1 MKQLL
6 FYSLFLSSAF
16 IACNDDGLERPDNG
30 RVEEPSQTFTFRIE
44 SVGEAQDIYFTR
56 AGETAES
63 RPVFS
68 MSPKQTIDRV
78 DILIVDEENAG
89 MVVCKKTITDWSNT
103 DTQTSRAYIDG
114 KTFGRETDI
123 VLTGN
128 EMLEEG
134 KTYIAYGVG
143 YHTGSY
149 GNYTASEIATIP
161 SGSYAQEIFA
171 GAELLHVEDGKLL
184 TRPTSDAQLEDAV
197 VTARRQVAGTYG
209 YFTRVPAV
217 VDGKAVHTLC
227 LVTTLRNRSLIFG
240 GFHSLE
246 DHENFN
252 ITRVV
257 NGTGVR
263 TDFDARLAGSEH
275 PDAFTVYDVNLAA
288 WFPGEGDEPANT
300 NGDGYLDAGDT
311 NWQIDPSLHAEGAVK
326 LAKGTVFG
334 NSYLVP
340 AAVGE
345 AEIEA
350 GRPTFQL
357 QLLDREGN
365 ILRQVKPLSGEE
377 SRVDLLPGDNP
388 VHNSIKREAGD
399 GLDAELGRD
408 VLAVREHGV
417 EADAEVFGNLPVRAA
432 AHNLLQHVNL
442 AGRQFLAALGRE
454 QSRVLGGQ

>member
-44 SVGEAQDIYFTR
+44 SVVEAQDIYFTR

-89 MVVCKKTITDWSNT
+89 MVVCKKTITGWSNT

-114 KTFGRETDI
+114 KTFVREAEV

-149 GNYTASEIATIP
+149 GNYTAFADASVGSQLDKAEIATIP

-217 VDGKAVHTLC
+217 VDGKAVHTLR
-227 LVTTLRNRSLIFG
+227 LVTTLRNRSRELYM
-240 GFHSLE
+240 
-246 DHENFN
+246 
-252 ITRVV
+252 TRM
-257 NGTGVR
+257 
-263 TDFDARLAGSEH
+263 
-275 PDAFTVYDVNLAA
+275 
-288 WFPGEGDEPANT
+288 
-300 NGDGYLDAGDT
+300 
-311 NWQIDPSLHAEGAVK
+311 
-326 LAKGTVFG
+326 
-334 NSYLVP
+334 
-340 AAVGE
+340 
-345 AEIEA
+345 
-350 GRPTFQL
+350 
-357 QLLDREGN
+357 
-365 ILRQVKPLSGEE
+365 
-377 SRVDLLPGDNP
+377 
-388 VHNSIKREAGD
+388 
-399 GLDAELGRD
+399 RD
-408 VLAVREHGV
+408 W
-417 EADAEVFGNLPVRAA
+417 PVR
-432 AHNLLQHVNL
+432 NIRTRLP
-442 AGRQFLAALGRE
+442 
-454 QSRVLGGQ
+454 SMM